1 MRCDPFGDYG
11 SFWGVTNEK
20 FDGVLKTISGKKKKL
35 KSYRGKALI
44 VANVAANA
52 EDAVVQMQALN
63 DLASSYPEDKLEVV
77 GFWSSEFA
85 DTETSSAADFR
96 KQLKA
101 KLPEGFKLKF
111 IISDNVKTNGPRQ
124 HACYR
129 WLKDQCNSD
138 DIPGDYTKF
147 LMTRQGRV
155 QKRYEPSVDVSIIKT
170 HIDTLINR
178 DDL

>member
-1 MRCDPFGDYG
+1 
-11 SFWGVTNEK
+11 
-20 FDGVLKTISGKKKKL
+20 
-35 KSYRGKALI
+35 
-44 VANVAANA
+44 
-52 EDAVVQMQALN
+52 MQALN
-63 DLASSYPEDKLEVV
+63 DLASRWLVLASDVAQLCFPSYPEDKLEVV

-147 LMTRQGRV
+147 
-155 QKRYEPSVDVSIIKT
+155 
-170 HIDTLINR
+170 
-178 DDL
+178 